1 MRNRNLNN
9 LDIVRAVR
17 FAAERHRG
25 QTRSGESDEAYLEHV
40 LEVAELT
47 AEASDGNER
56 LIIAAILHDVLEDTE
71 TTYHEIAQ
79 RFGSKVAD
87 IVRELTDD
95 PTLSKR
101 QQKEA
106 QLTSMPSKSREARL
120 IKMADKLSNTRRL
133 HTHPPEWRAESI
145 ARYAKG
151 NNSVIEAG
159 RGTSPYLEGLWD
171 AMWPELCEAL
181 GIE

>member
-1 MRNRNLNN
+1 MRNKKLNN
-9 LDIVRAVR
+9 RDIVRAVR
-17 FAAERHRG
+17 LAAERHRG
-25 QTRSGESDEAYLEHV
+25 QTRSGDSKEAYLEHV

-47 AEASDGNER
+47 AEASDNNER
-56 LIIAAILHDVLEDTE
+56 LIIAAILHDVIEDTE
-71 TTYHEIAQ
+71 TTYDEIAE
-79 RFGSKVAD
+79 RFGSNVAD

-101 QQKEA
+101 RQKEA
-106 QLTSMPSKSREARL
+106 QLTSMPGKSHGARL

-133 HTHPPEWRAESI
+133 HTHPPKWRPESV

-171 AMWPELCEAL
+171 AMWPELCETL
-181 GIE
+181 RIE